1 MSRKRTRLTRT
12 NMRLRYS
19 TDIKGLIYYPWSEID
34 GSERAKAMDAIIER
48 RNDKGEWK
56 RTNQ

>member
-1 MSRKRTRLTRT
+1 
-12 NMRLRYS
+12 MRLRYS